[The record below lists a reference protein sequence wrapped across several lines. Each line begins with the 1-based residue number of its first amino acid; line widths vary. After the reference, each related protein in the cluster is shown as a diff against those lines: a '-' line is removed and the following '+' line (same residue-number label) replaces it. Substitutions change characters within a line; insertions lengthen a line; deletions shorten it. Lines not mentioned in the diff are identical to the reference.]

1 MYNFTNKPIL
11 QKDSTNS
18 IAENMIV
25 DPIKGGLIFIDK
37 LKEKELLDLL
47 VGLAKNAKSIRSQHW
62 KRNGILLEMAK
73 VLRRTYEMNVHRWGL
88 DDGISREEL
97 DFFEKRFEN
106 ALSSKKSF
114 DD

>member
-1 MYNFTNKPIL
+1 ML
-11 QKDSTNS
+11 QKDTTDS
-18 IAENMIV
+18 IAKDMIF
-25 DPIKGGLIFIDK
+25 DPVKEDIVFLHT

-47 VGLAKNAKSIRSQHW
+47 VGLAEKAKSIRSLHW
-62 KRNGILLEMAK
+62 KRNGFLIDMAK

-88 DDGISREEL
+88 DAGISREQL
-97 DFFEKRFEN
+97 GFFEKRFED